1 MTDTAELSDRLGHY
15 RANIERWQRE
25 AKQLRGTADV
35 SRAGSPADT
44 ESLVGLERTADEIYA
59 EIASFKD
66 GWVELAETGPD
77 AAGELADI
85 SETLHL
91 LLLEITESGIDMY
104 RSRSGL
110 IAADEP
116 TRD

>member
-35 SRAGSPADT
+35 SRAGSPA
-44 ESLVGLERTADEIYA
+44 
-59 EIASFKD
+59 
-66 GWVELAETGPD
+66 ETGPD
-77 AAGELADI
+77 AAGELAEI

-110 IAADEP
+110 VAADEP